1 VTSIVPSPVVQST
14 FAAQAAHQGTALVAL
29 LTGDAGLDA
38 RGALDAFVV
47 DLHACA
53 QVSAV
58 DAVNV
63 DLRKL
68 EFMNSSC
75 FKSLVTWLGR
85 IQEMPAE
92 SQYRVHFLCDPQ
104 MLWQRR
110 SLHALRCLALDIV
123 TVEP

>member
-1 VTSIVPSPVVQST
+1 VNSIVPSPITQST
-14 FAAQAAHQGTALVAL
+14 FSAQAAHEGKGLVVQ
-29 LTGDAGLDA
+29 LTGDAGLDV
-38 RGALDAFVV
+38 RPPLDGFVV
-47 DLHACA
+47 DLHECA

-58 DAVNV
+58 EVV
-63 DLRKL
+63 TMDLRKL

-85 IQEMPAE
+85 VQEMPAE
-92 SQYRVHFLCDPQ
+92 NQYRVHFRSNPQ

-110 SLHALRCLALDIV
+110 SLHALRCLAVDIV

>member
-1 VTSIVPSPVVQST
+1 MSSVVPASITRKT
-14 FAAQAAHQGTALVAL
+14 FSAQASREGDTLLVQ
-29 LTGDAGLDA
+29 LTGEADLDA
-38 RGALDAFVV
+38 RADLDAFVGDLHQCAQAPGITAVTV
-47 DLHACA
+47 DL
-53 QVSAV
+53 Q
-58 DAVNV
+58 
-63 DLRKL
+63 KL

-92 SQYRVHFLCDPQ
+92 VQYRVHFRSNPQ

-110 SLHALRCLALDIV
+110 SLHALRCLAVDLV